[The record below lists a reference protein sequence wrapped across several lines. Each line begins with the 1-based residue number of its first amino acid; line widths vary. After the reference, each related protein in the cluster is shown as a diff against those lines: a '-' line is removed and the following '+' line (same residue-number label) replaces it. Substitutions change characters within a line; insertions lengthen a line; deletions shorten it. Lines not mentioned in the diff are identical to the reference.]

1 MAIRPRIGYLVPC
14 FPGPTHPAFWREIRA
29 LEAQGVEVV
38 IYSTRP
44 PAAGQ
49 LVHPW
54 SAEAARRTEYLL
66 RGPVAGLRALPA
78 LPWGELKGA
87 ERGLGADL
95 LVSLGPAHALAESA
109 ARHALRHVHVHSTGR
124 VALIAA
130 LSERLGGPSY
140 SLTLHGPL
148 SEDGPGQNFKWRG
161 ARFAS
166 VVTRRLL
173 AEVKTVLRED
183 RPARVL
189 VQPMGV
195 DTTLFRRD
203 GPYAPAAPGRPFRI
217 FACGRLEEA
226 RGFQDLLVALRRL
239 LDQGVPAG
247 LRIVGEDVPGAKG
260 FRQALEGRIRE
271 LRLTDRAELLGFVGE
286 TRVLEELRA
295 AHAFVLP
302 SHHEPLGVAM
312 MEAMA
317 CGLPVVGTAAGG
329 VRELV
334 THGVDGLL
342 VPPRDPVA
350 LARAL
355 EGLVR
360 TPDRAITLSTAARAR
375 VERDFDATRGA
386 WALMREMG
394 LRPFDEIQDDLP
406 PLPAPPPVTALSPV
420 FPGRWRAS

>member
-38 IYSTRP
+38 IYSVRP
-44 PAAGQ
+44 PPPGH

-54 SAEAARRTEYLL
+54 SAEAADRTEYLA

-87 ERGLGADL
+87 ERGFGGELAH
-95 LVSLGPAHALAESA
+95 SLGPACALAESA
-109 ARHALRHVHVHSTGR
+109 ARHSLRHVHVHSTGR
-124 VALIAA
+124 VAMIAA

-161 ARFAS
+161 ARFAT

-183 RPARVL
+183 RPARVV

-195 DTTLFRRD
+195 DTAVFRREGAYLPA
-203 GPYAPAAPGRPFRI
+203 GPGGSFRI

-226 RGFQDLLVALRRL
+226 RGFQDLLTALRRL
-239 LDQGVPAG
+239 IDRGVPAT
-247 LRIVGEDVPGAKG
+247 LRLAGEDDAGGKG
-260 FRQALEGRIRE
+260 YRQVLEGRLRE
-271 LRLTDRAELLGFVGE
+271 LRLDGRAELLGTLGE
-286 TRVLEELRA
+286 GQVLGELRA
-295 AHAFVLP
+295 AHAFALP
-302 SHHEPLGVAM
+302 SHHEPLGVAL

-342 VPPRDPVA
+342 VPPRDASA
-350 LARAL
+350 LAGAIEGLARTPERAL
-355 EGLVR
+355 
-360 TPDRAITLSTAARAR
+360 TLSRAARAR
-375 VERDFDATRGA
+375 VEGGFDSSRSART
-386 WALMREMG
+386 LMQEMS
-394 LRPFDEIQDDLP
+394 LRPFSEIEDDLP
-406 PLPAPPPVTALSPV
+406 PVSAASVSGLSRGG
-420 FPGRWRAS
+420 PGRWRAT